1 MYFRKGIPIVH
12 NLQYLLLLDLI
23 LTTAR
28 VVKGTLRQY

>member
-12 NLQYLLLLDLI
+12 NQQYLLLLDLI
-23 LTTAR
+23 LTIAR